1 MGRTNCLRIWGTALL
16 LVGSL
21 AIAAPVKNGFDLANA
36 LVPPDAIEQGGP
48 PKDGIPALDRPAF
61 VGAGAAHFLGAKDWM
76 LGIVRN
82 GVAKAYPIAIL
93 NWHEVVN
100 DDFAGEPIVV
110 TFCPLCGS
118 GVAFQAREQGRLL
131 VFGVSGLLY
140 NSDVLLYDR
149 QSGSLWS
156 QLMEQAISGAM
167 KGVRLTSVPMTQTTW
182 ADWKKRHPGT
192 LVLSPN
198 TGYARDY
205 QRDPYAG
212 YAQSEQLMFDVRA
225 HSLNYH
231 YHLKERVIGVKLG
244 GQYKAYPFIELG
256 RTNGVVHDIVGGKP
270 IEVHFDAGNQSV
282 VVFDPAGHEIP
293 SVIAYWFAWFAFHP
307 DTGVYVAK

>member
-1 MGRTNCLRIWGTALL
+1 MSRINCLRMWGTALL
-16 LVGSL
+16 LVGSI

-48 PKDGIPALDRPAF
+48 PRDGIPALDRPAF
-61 VGAGAAHFLGAKDWM
+61 VSAGAAHFLGAKDWV

-118 GVAFQAREQGRLL
+118 GVAFQAREQRRRL

-140 NSDVLLYDR
+140 NSDLLLYDR

-156 QLMEQAISGAM
+156 QLMGQAISGVM

-182 ADWKKRHPGT
+182 SDWKKRHPGT

-212 YAQSEQLMFDVRA
+212 YAQSERLMFDVRA

-231 YHLKERVIGVKLG
+231 YHPKERVIGVKLAG
-244 GQYKAYPFIELG
+244 SYKAYPFIELG
-256 RTNGVVHDIVGGKP
+256 RTSGVVHDMVGGKP
-270 IEVHFDAGNQSV
+270 IEVHFDASNQSA
-282 VVFDPAGHEIP
+282 VVFDSDGREIP